1 MLILIPLKETSNSHV
16 HKYNLKKQMIK
27 IINIM
32 IISEMTKKM
41 LNKVI
46 TYLKNFQLKII
57 Q

>member
-1 MLILIPLKETSNSHV
+1 MIILISLKETRNSHV
-16 HKYNLKKQMIK
+16 HKYNLKNQMIK

-46 TYLKNFQLKII
+46 TYLKNFQ
-57 Q
+57 